1 MKIQTSIRTLA
12 FFALISICW
21 GHIGGGQMP
30 LQEVNP
36 QMYCGRTLA
45 RALAVLCFDD
55 GAVEKKSDIGTM
67 YRAILSPYYKEQES
81 MNWPWLT
88 PHKARG
94 MGLPSRGKRYQGIV
108 SECCDKPCSINELLT
123 YC

>member
-1 MKIQTSIRTLA
+1 MRFQPSLTVLI
-12 FFALISICW
+12 FFATITICC
-21 GHIGGGQMP
+21 GHIGGNQIS

-45 RALAVLCFDD
+45 RTLALLCFDD
-55 GAVEKKSDIGTM
+55 GGIEKKSEVGTM

-81 MNWPWLT
+81 LDWPWLA
-88 PHKARG
+88 PHKAR

-108 SECCDKPCSINELLT
+108 SECCDKACSINELLT